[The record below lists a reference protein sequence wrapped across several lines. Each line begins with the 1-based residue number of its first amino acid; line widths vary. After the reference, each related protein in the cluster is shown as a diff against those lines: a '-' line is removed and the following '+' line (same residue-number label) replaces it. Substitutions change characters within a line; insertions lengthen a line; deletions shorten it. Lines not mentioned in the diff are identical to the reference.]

1 MQIEFT
7 EAPDADRARRLLFTQ
22 IEGQLRR
29 ARSRYA
35 LTSAVLFLGAAFLY
49 EDGDR
54 PSTLLI
60 GVVMAAA
67 VFAIF
72 AVVIPKMA
80 LPPLLRRFERVNS
93 VPATTVINDAGVTR
107 TSSFYQTAWAWVAI
121 TKVEHANGFLIAW
134 CGAQPV
140 FTLAIESMRPEQAQE
155 LHSFL
160 VGRGLLGSAYPL
172 R

>member
-1 MQIEFT
+1 VQIEFT
-7 EAPDADRARRLLFTQ
+7 EAPDADRARRLLYAQ

-35 LTSAVLFLGAAFLY
+35 LTSAVLFLLAAFLY
-49 EDGDR
+49 EDSQRSAG
-54 PSTLLI
+54 LLI
-60 GVVMAAA
+60 GVIVAAA
-67 VFAIF
+67 VFAVF

-107 TSSFYQTAWAWVAI
+107 TSAYYQTAWAWVAI
-121 TKVEHANGFLIAW
+121 TKVDQANGFLIAW

-155 LHSFL
+155 LHTFL
-160 VGRGLLGSAYPL
+160 VGRGLLAPAIRL